1 MWLDELHSKVPS
13 EVKLLPAPQTRHKPL
28 SLGEEAPFNIVNVP
42 KQQLNE
48 GKRFFSL
55 LKQRKTFLLFTT
67 ENGWCPSSMPA
78 QRKYP
83 QPHRDKSPL
92 ATKKAPKTQ
101 LVPGKSQM
109 ENFTLNGFFCGLGE
123 RERSDNALKSG
134 LGRKFMSWFFFLSFS
149 SIYLILWD
157 LCALHP
163 VESWRRTEFNRFQL

>member
-1 MWLDELHSKVPS
+1 MNC
-13 EVKLLPAPQTRHKPL
+13 T
-28 SLGEEAPFNIVNVP
+28 P
-42 KQQLNE
+42 KFHQRWN
-48 GKRFFSL
+48 FSL
-55 LKQRKTFLLFTT
+55 HLKLGTNHYRWEKKPHSISWTWPNNNWTKGKDFSLSWSSAKLFSFSPPRMDDAPARCLHKENIPNHIAINHLWQQKKT
-67 ENGWCPSSMPA
+67 
-78 QRKYP
+78 
-83 QPHRDKSPL
+83 
-92 ATKKAPKTQ
+92 PKTQ